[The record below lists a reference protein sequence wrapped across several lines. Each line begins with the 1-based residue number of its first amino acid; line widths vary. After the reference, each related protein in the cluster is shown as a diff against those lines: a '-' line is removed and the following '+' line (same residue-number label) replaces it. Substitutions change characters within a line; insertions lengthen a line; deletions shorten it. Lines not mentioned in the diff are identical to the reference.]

1 MQKKPQEMMRIPK
14 FEDTK
19 SPNFAYIFVT
29 GVFGGLDP
37 NDGRMIFYLDR
48 LEPETLNQ
56 PNPGNQVIKKV
67 VRESQVEV
75 HMSPSQFKTIAIWM
89 SNHVQKYEELF
100 GQIPMGLI
108 EQKKPSDASSSKM
121 VS

>member
-1 MQKKPQEMMRIPK
+1 MQKRPQEMMSVPK

-19 SPNFAYIFVT
+19 SPNFAYVYVT

-37 NDGRMIFYLDR
+37 NDGRMIFFLDR

-56 PNPGNQVIKKV
+56 PMPGNQVVKKI
-67 VRESQVEV
+67 VRESQVEI
-75 HMSPSQFKTIAIWM
+75 HMTPSQFKTIALWM
-89 SNHVQKYEELF
+89 NQNIQRYEELF
-100 GQIPMGLI
+100 GEIPMGLK
-108 EQKKPSDASSSKM
+108 EQKKTIESSSKM